1 MPISNTFVALYV
13 SGMYDKCSKTAFLH
27 ADLPPYRFTPIP
39 SPSCASCVLVSY
51 PVYPFLPFLL
61 CSMPDRP
68 SVSRVARVYR
78 SGDLIPPGGLANY
91 SWWTTLARLTIGFM
105 PRTTITTMFTSATC
119 GRIQF
124 LTAAASFLAL
134 RSYLFGTSG
143 LPSQPRLNH
152 P

>member
-39 SPSCASCVLVSY
+39 SPSCASCVLVFCPLCPS
-51 PVYPFLPFLL
+51 LPFLL
-61 CSMPDRP
+61 SSMPDSP
-68 SVSRVARVYR
+68 SVSRLARVYR
-78 SGDLIPPGGLANY
+78 SGDLIPHGGFAN
-91 SWWTTLARLTIGFM
+91 SGWWTTLARLTIGFM
-105 PRTTITTMFTSATC
+105 PRTTITTMLTSATC
-119 GRIQF
+119 RRIQF
-124 LTAAASFLAL
+124 STAWASFLAL
-134 RSYLFGTSG
+134 RSNLFGTSG

>member
-1 MPISNTFVALYV
+1 MPISNTFVTFCVSSMYV
-13 SGMYDKCSKTAFLH
+13 GCSKTAFLY
-27 ADLPPYRFTPIP
+27 ADLPPYRIIPIP
-39 SPSCASCVLVSY
+39 SPSCVSCVLVFC
-51 PVYPFLPFLL
+51 PLHPFLPFLL
-61 CSMPDRP
+61 CSMPGRP

-78 SGDLIPPGGLANY
+78 SGDLIPPGGLVNY